1 MSQYNAPLNDMNFL
15 LFNTFKVQD
24 FWQNTPELA
33 ESIDVET
40 ASAILAESAKVTEE
54 AIAPFSRAADEVG
67 VLFSEGNVTTPDS
80 YKNAYNV
87 VAEGGWIGL
96 AGNPDFGGMG
106 MPKTITAMHEEM
118 MCSADLAF
126 ALYPGLTA
134 GACLAIN
141 AHASEEL
148 KELYLPN
155 MYSGQWTGSMCLTE
169 AHAGTDLGLIKTK
182 AIPQEDGSYDIT
194 GSKIFIS
201 GGEHD
206 LTENIVHLVLAKLPD
221 APAGSRGISLFL
233 VPKVNVDSQGALTTP
248 NAVSCGSIEHK
259 MGIHTSATCVINF
272 DGAKGYLV
280 GEVNKGLAAMFT
292 MMNYERLLVGLQG
305 LGAAER
311 SYQNAKLYAMDRG
324 QGKGAERMTDKD
336 CDPII
341 VHPDV
346 RRMLLN
352 MRAMN
357 EAARAFGT
365 YVSVQLD
372 VSKFSQDKETAKL
385 ANAKAQLLTPIAKA
399 FVTDTSLDGCVAGQ
413 QVLGGHGYVREWG
426 QEQLVRDCRITQIYE
441 GTNGV
446 QALDLM
452 GRKVAM
458 DGGQTLNLLID
469 EILEFSLEN
478 QSVNGSMMKQLNDSA
493 LLLRE
498 VTATV
503 LEEAKGDK
511 NAIGAASVD
520 FLHLCGYVFYAYMW
534 AKMVVAVE
542 DESIDEVTTTSKQKT
557 ATYFFARV
565 LPRIHSLKQQIE
577 SGAEL
582 LFDFTADE
590 V

>member
-1 MSQYNAPLNDMNFL
+1 MSQYNAPLNDMNFI
-15 LFNTFKVQD
+15 LFDTFKVQE
-24 FWQNTPELA
+24 FWQENAHLS
-33 ESIDVET
+33 ESIDVDT
-40 ASAILAESAKVTEE
+40 AMAILAESAKVTEE
-54 AIAPFSRAADEVG
+54 AIAPFSRAADEEG
-67 VLFSEGNVTTPDS
+67 VKFDSGDVTTPAS
-80 YKNAYNV
+80 YKESYNV

-96 AGNPDFGGMG
+96 AGNPEFGGMG
-106 MPKTITAMHEEM
+106 MPKSITAMHEEM

-182 AIPQEDGSYDIT
+182 AVPNDDGSYDIT

-206 LTENIVHLVLAKLPD
+206 LTENIIHLVLAKLPD
-221 APAGSRGISLFL
+221 APEGSRGISLFL
-233 VPKVNVDSQGALTTP
+233 VPKINVDAQGNLQEP

-272 DGAKGYLV
+272 DGAKGYLI
-280 GEVNKGLAAMFT
+280 GQVNKGLAAMFT

-324 QGKGAERMTDKD
+324 QGKGVERMTDKD
-336 CDPII
+336 CDPIV

-365 YVSVQLD
+365 YVSIQLD
-372 VSKFSQDKETAKL
+372 IAKFSDNAEESKL
-385 ANAKAQLLTPIAKA
+385 ADAKAQLLTPIAKA
-399 FVTDTSLDGCVAGQ
+399 FVTDTSLEACIAGQ

-441 GTNGV
+441 GTNGI

-458 DGGQTLNLLID
+458 DKGATLNSIIE
-469 EILEFSLEN
+469 EIKAFASDN
-478 QSVNGSMMKQLNDSA
+478 SSVNASLMSELNKAAD
-493 LLLRE
+493 LLKETTEKVLAE
-498 VTATV
+498 AAT
-503 LEEAKGDK
+503 DK

-520 FLHLCGYVFYAYMW
+520 FLHLAGYVLYAYMW
-534 AKMVVAVE
+534 AKMVVAA
-542 DESIDEVTTTSKQKT
+542 ESLEGNEALAESKKLT
-557 ATYFFARV
+557 ANYYFARL
-565 LPRIHSLKQQIE
+565 LPRIHSLKAQIE

-582 LFDFTADE
+582 LYTFSAE
-590 V
+590 QV

>member
-67 VLFSEGNVTTPDS
+67 VIFSEGNVTTPDS

-233 VPKVNVDSQGALTTP
+233 VPKINVDSQGSLTTP

-324 QGKGAERMTDKD
+324 QGKGVERMTDKE

-372 VSKFSQDKETAKL
+372 ISKFSQDSEVSKV

-399 FVTDTSLDGCVAGQ
+399 FVTDTSLDACVAGQ

-493 LLLRE
+493 LTLRE

-520 FLHLCGYVFYAYMW
+520 FLHVCGYVFYAYMW

-542 DESIDEVTTTSKQKT
+542 DESIDDVTTASKQKT
-557 ATYFFARV
+557 AAYFFARV

>member
-15 LFNTFKVQD
+15 LFNTFKVQE

-33 ESIDVET
+33 ESIDIET
-40 ASAILAESAKVTEE
+40 AGAILAESAKVTEE
-54 AIAPFSRAADEVG
+54 AIAPFSRAADEIG
-67 VLFSEGNVTTPDS
+67 VIFSEGAVKTPDT
-80 YKNAYNV
+80 YKESYNV

-182 AIPQEDGSYDIT
+182 AIPQDDGSYEIT

-206 LTENIVHLVLAKLPD
+206 LTENIIHLVLAKLPD

-233 VPKVNVDSQGALTTP
+233 VPKINVDAQGNLGES

-311 SYQNAKLYAMDRG
+311 SYQNAKLYALDRG
-324 QGKGAERMTDKD
+324 QGKGVERMTDKE

-372 VSKFSQDKETAKL
+372 ISKFSKDEDEANV

-399 FVTDTSLDGCVAGQ
+399 FVTDTSLEACIAGQ

-458 DGGQTLNLLID
+458 DGGKTLNLLID
-469 EILEFSLEN
+469 EILAFSLEN
-478 QSVNGSMMKQLNDSA
+478 QSVNGEMMKQLNDSA
-493 LLLRE
+493 ILLKE
-498 VTATV
+498 VTASV
-503 LEEAKGDK
+503 LDEASRDK
-511 NAIGAASVD
+511 NALGAASVD
-520 FLHLCGYVFYAYMW
+520 FLHLCGYVFYGYMW
-534 AKMVVAVE
+534 AKMVVASKEEGVE
-542 DESIDEVTTTSKQKT
+542 QTLATSKQKT
-557 ATYFFARV
+557 ATYYFARL
-565 LPRIHSLKQQIE
+565 LPKIHSLKQQIE

-582 LFDFTADE
+582 LFEFTADE
-590 V
+590 I

>member
-233 VPKVNVDSQGALTTP
+233 VPKINVDSQGALTTP

>member
-1 MSQYNAPLNDMNFL
+1 MSQYKAPINDMNFL
-15 LFNTFKVQD
+15 LFNTFKVQE
-24 FWQNTPELA
+24 FWSENSHLA
-33 ESIDVET
+33 ESIDMDT
-40 ASAILAESAKVTEE
+40 AAAILAESAKVTEE

-67 VLFSEGNVTTPDS
+67 VSFNEGAVTTPDS

-87 VAEGGWIGL
+87 VADGGWIGL
-96 AGNPDFGGMG
+96 AGNPEFGGMG
-106 MPKTITAMHEEM
+106 MPKSLTAMHEEM

-148 KELYLPN
+148 KEQYLPN
-155 MYSGQWTGSMCLTE
+155 MYSGRWTGSMCLTE
-169 AHAGTDLGLIKTK
+169 SHAGTDLGLIKTK
-182 AIPQEDGSYDIT
+182 AVPQEDGSYQIT

-206 LTENIVHLVLAKLPD
+206 LTENIIHLVLAKLPD
-221 APAGSRGISLFL
+221 APEGSRGISLFL
-233 VPKVNVDSQGALTTP
+233 VPKIIVDAQGNLADDNKVN
-248 NAVSCGSIEHK
+248 CGSIEHK

-272 DGAKGYLV
+272 DGSKGFLV

-311 SYQNAKLYAMDRG
+311 SYQNAKLYALDRI
-324 QGKGAERMTDKD
+324 QGKGSPRMTDKAA
-336 CDPII
+336 DPII
-341 VHPDV
+341 VHADV

-365 YVSVQLD
+365 YVSIQLD
-372 VSKFSQDKETAKL
+372 IAKFSDDEKEAKI

-399 FVTDTSLDGCVAGQ
+399 FVTDTSLEACIAGQ
-413 QVLGGHGYVREWG
+413 QVFGGHGYVREWG

-446 QALDLM
+446 QAMDLM

-458 DGGQTLNLLID
+458 DKGATLKLIID
-469 EILEFSLEN
+469 EINEFTKAN
-478 QSVNGSMMKQLNDSA
+478 QNVDEEMMFQLQTASD
-493 LLLRE
+493 LLLETTNE
-498 VTATV
+498 VLT
-503 LEEAKGDK
+503 EAQNDA
-511 NAIGAASVD
+511 NALGAASVD
-520 FLHLCGYVFYAYMW
+520 YLHLAGYVLYGYMW
-534 AKMVVAVE
+534 AKMRVAAEDLEDNKALVE
-542 DESIDEVTTTSKQKT
+542 SKKLT
-557 ATYFFARV
+557 ASYYFARL
-565 LPRIHSLKQQIE
+565 LPRIHSLKAQVK
-577 SGAEL
+577 SGAAL
-582 LFDFTADE
+582 LYQFNAE
-590 V
+590 QV

>member
-15 LFNTFKVQD
+15 LFNTFKVQE

-33 ESIDVET
+33 ESIDIET
-40 ASAILAESAKVTEE
+40 AGAILAESAKVTEE

-67 VLFSEGNVTTPDS
+67 VIFSEGAVTTPDT
-80 YKNAYNV
+80 YKESYNV

-182 AIPQEDGSYDIT
+182 AIPQDDGSYEIT

-206 LTENIVHLVLAKLPD
+206 LTENIIHLVLAKLPD

-233 VPKVNVDSQGALTTP
+233 VPKINVDAQGNLGES

-311 SYQNAKLYAMDRG
+311 SYQNAKLYALDRG
-324 QGKGAERMTDKD
+324 QGKGVERMSDKE

-372 VSKFSQDKETAKL
+372 ISKFTKDEDEANV

-399 FVTDTSLDGCVAGQ
+399 FVTDTSLEACIAGQ

-458 DGGQTLNLLID
+458 DGGKTLNLLID
-469 EILEFSLEN
+469 EILAFSLEN
-478 QSVNGSMMKQLNDSA
+478 QSVNGEMMKQLNDSA
-493 LLLRE
+493 ILLKE
-498 VTATV
+498 VTTSV
-503 LEEAKGDK
+503 LDEASRDK
-511 NAIGAASVD
+511 NALGAASVD
-520 FLHLCGYVFYAYMW
+520 FLHLCGYVFYGYMW
-534 AKMVVAVE
+534 AKMVVASKEEDVE
-542 DESIDEVTTTSKQKT
+542 QTLATSKQKT
-557 ATYFFARV
+557 ATYYFARL
-565 LPRIHSLKQQIE
+565 LPKIHSLKQQIE

-582 LFDFTADE
+582 LFEFTADE
-590 V
+590 I

>member
-233 VPKVNVDSQGALTTP
+233 VPKINIDSQGALTTP

>member
-372 VSKFSQDKETAKL
+372 VSKFSQDKETARL

>member
-1 MSQYNAPLNDMNFL
+1 MSQYNAPLNDMNFI
-15 LFNTFKVQD
+15 LFDTFKVQE
-24 FWQNTPELA
+24 FWQENAHLS
-33 ESIDVET
+33 ESIDVDT
-40 ASAILAESAKVTEE
+40 AMAILAESAKVTEE
-54 AIAPFSRAADEVG
+54 AIAPFSRAADEEG
-67 VLFSEGNVTTPDS
+67 VKFDSGDVTTPAS
-80 YKNAYNV
+80 YKDSYNV

-96 AGNPDFGGMG
+96 AGNPEFGGMG
-106 MPKTITAMHEEM
+106 MPKSITAMHEEM

-182 AIPQEDGSYDIT
+182 AVPNDCGSYDIT

-206 LTENIVHLVLAKLPD
+206 LTENIIHLVLAKLPD
-221 APAGSRGISLFL
+221 APEGSRGISLFL
-233 VPKVNVDSQGALTTP
+233 VPKINVDAQGNLQEP

-324 QGKGAERMTDKD
+324 QGKGVERMTDKD
-336 CDPII
+336 CDPIV

-365 YVSVQLD
+365 YVSIQLD
-372 VSKFSQDKETAKL
+372 VAKFSDDKEQAKL
-385 ANAKAQLLTPIAKA
+385 ADAKAQLLTPIAKA
-399 FVTDTSLDGCVAGQ
+399 FVTDTSLEGCIAGQ

-441 GTNGV
+441 GTNGI

-458 DGGQTLNLLID
+458 DKGATLNSIID
-469 EILEFSLEN
+469 EIKAFASDN
-478 QSVNGSMMKQLNDSA
+478 NSVNASLMSELNKAAD
-493 LLLRE
+493 LLKE
-498 VTATV
+498 TADTV
-503 LEEAKGDK
+503 LAEAATDK

-520 FLHLCGYVFYAYMW
+520 FLHLAGYVLYAYMW
-534 AKMVVAVE
+534 AKMVVAA
-542 DESIDEVTTTSKQKT
+542 ESLEGNEALAESKKLT
-557 ATYFFARV
+557 ANYYFARL
-565 LPRIHSLKQQIE
+565 LPRIHSLKAQIE

-582 LFDFTADE
+582 LYTFSAE
-590 V
+590 QV

>member
-1 MSQYNAPLNDMNFL
+1 MSQYNAPLNDMNFI
-15 LFNTFKVQD
+15 LFDTFKVQE
-24 FWQNTPELA
+24 FWQENAHLS
-33 ESIDVET
+33 ESIDVDT
-40 ASAILAESAKVTEE
+40 AMAILSESAKVTEE
-54 AIAPFSRAADEVG
+54 AIAPFSRAADEEG
-67 VLFSEGNVTTPDS
+67 VAFDNGDVTTPNS
-80 YKNAYNV
+80 YKESYNV

-96 AGNPDFGGMG
+96 AGNPEYGGMG
-106 MPKTITAMHEEM
+106 MPKSITAMHEEM
-118 MCSADLAF
+118 MCAADLAF

-148 KELYLPN
+148 KELYLPK
-155 MYSGQWTGSMCLTE
+155 MYSGEWTGSMCLTE

-182 AIPQEDGSYDIT
+182 AVPNDDGSYDIT

-206 LTENIVHLVLAKLPD
+206 LTENIIHLVLAKLPD

-233 VPKVNVDSQGALTTP
+233 VPKINVDAQGNLLERNP
-248 NAVSCGSIEHK
+248 VSCGSIEHK

-311 SYQNAKLYAMDRG
+311 SYQNAKLYSMDRG
-324 QGKGAERMTDKD
+324 QGKGAERMTDKE
-336 CDPII
+336 CDPIV

-372 VSKFSQDKETAKL
+372 IAKFSDNEEEAALADAKG
-385 ANAKAQLLTPIAKA
+385 QLLTPIAKA
-399 FVTDTSLDGCVAGQ
+399 FVTDTSLEACIAGQ
-413 QVLGGHGYVREWG
+413 QVFGGHGYVREWG

-441 GTNGV
+441 GTNGI

-458 DGGQTLNLLID
+458 DQGKTLNKVID
-469 EILEFSLEN
+469 EIQSFAAEHKGLNESLMAQLDEAATILRATTE
-478 QSVNGSMMKQLNDSA
+478 SVL
-493 LLLRE
+493 
-498 VTATV
+498 T
-503 LEEAKGDK
+503 EAAGDK

-520 FLHLCGYVFYAYMW
+520 FLHLAGYVMYGYMW
-534 AKMVVAVE
+534 AKMLVAASNLE
-542 DESIDEVTTTSKQKT
+542 GNDELAETKKLT
-557 ATYFFARV
+557 ANYYFARL
-565 LPRIHSLKQQIE
+565 LPRIHSLKAQID
-577 SGAEL
+577 SGAAL
-582 LFDFTADE
+582 LYTFSPE
-590 V
+590 QV